1 MAYSLSY
8 TNAIVSEGAPV
19 TITLS
24 NTGLPD
30 GTLVP
35 FAISGTGITTYD
47 FLNLTSLTGNF
58 IIRSGVGTITL
69 TPAQD
74 LKTEGTESFI
84 LRLTGSGRSESI
96 GITVLDTST
105 PSNATAQFYITT
117 SSPSTDEGVAVTF
130 TVRGENVAAGTSVA
144 YQIYGIQ
151 AADVYNTELTGN
163 LIFTANSSYD
173 TTASITLR
181 TVQDYKTEGTEN
193 IAMLIYPTFSYSLVV
208 SGTTTIIDTST
219 DSSGY
224 LKLTSNKT
232 KVKEGESIT
241 FTAEGVNIPAGSNVA
256 YVIIPKPTT
265 LASGEIVS
273 PELGDFSNLTSFT
286 GLFPPLTVVGS
297 SNVSSVTFNL
307 KDDYVFEPTEYFYIT
322 TSSPEGLFSPVS
334 SDVISILDSGNT
346 LIKIDQIT
354 SGNVTVSFL
363 EKAILQA
370 NVGALT
376 NKPGYWIDTTGQIS
390 DSMVLQGKSLGA
402 TDQSL
407 VLYQPFSY
415 VIRSSLSIDKW
426 KESVKT
432 VLHPAGFALFSE
444 INNETDPNH
453 MNDVSVSS
461 PNDSEIFTYSTTTV
475 DSTLGF
481 FNVSNVTY
489 TNAVGTSPL
498 AVDTIFLQTNPQ

>member
-8 TNAIVSEGAPV
+8 SNAVVTEGSPI

-35 FAISGTGITTYD
+35 FTISGTGINIYD
-47 FLNLTSLTGNF
+47 FLGLSSLSGNF

-74 LKTEGTESFI
+74 LNTEGTESFI
-84 LRLTGSGRSESI
+84 LRLTGPGRTESI

-105 PSNATAQFYITT
+105 PSNAVAKFYITV
-117 SSPSTDEGVAVTF
+117 SSPAVDEGAEIIF
-130 TVRGENVAAGTSVA
+130 TVRGEDIATGTLVP
-144 YQIYGIQ
+144 YQVYGIE
-151 AADVYNTELTGN
+151 ATDVYNSALTGN

-173 TTASITLR
+173 TVA
-181 TVQDYKTEGTEN
+181 TVRLQVLEDFLTEGPQN
-193 IAMLIYPTFSYSLVV
+193 IAMLIYPTGSYSLEI
-208 SGTTTIIDTST
+208 SGTATLIDTST
-219 DSSGY
+219 ADSGY
-224 LKLTSNKT
+224 LIITTNKT
-232 KVKEGESIT
+232 KVREGESIT
-241 FTAEGVNIPAGSNVA
+241 FTVEGINVPAGSNVS
-256 YVIIPKPTT
+256 YQIVPKPYN
-265 LASGEIVS
+265 LATGEIIS
-273 PELGDFSNLTSFT
+273 PKLSDFSNLTSFS
-286 GLFPPLTVVGS
+286 GKLDPLTVVGS
-297 SNVSSVTFNL
+297 SNVSNITFNIL
-307 KDDYVFEPTEYFYIT
+307 DDLVYEPTEYFYFT
-322 TSSPEGLFSPVS
+322 ATSTEGLYSPVIS
-334 SDVISILDSGNT
+334 PLISILDSGNI
-346 LIKIDQIT
+346 LIQQDQVT

-390 DSMVLQGKSLGA
+390 DAMVLQGKSLDA
-402 TDQSL
+402 TEQSL

-444 INNETDPNH
+444 INNETDPNN
-453 MNDVSVSS
+453 MNDVSIKSTD
-461 PNDSEIFTYSTTTV
+461 DSEIFTYSTITI
-475 DSTLGF
+475 DSTLGS
-481 FNVSNVTY
+481 FNVSNVIY
-489 TNAVGTSPL
+489 TNAVGNIL
-498 AVDTIFLQTNPQ
+498 LVVDTTFLQTNPQ

>member
-8 TNAIVSEGAPV
+8 SNAIVTEGSPV

-35 FAISGTGITTYD
+35 FIITGTGINTYD
-47 FLNLTSLTGNF
+47 FLNLTSLAGNF

-84 LRLTGSGRSESI
+84 LRLTGTGRSESI

-117 SSPSTDEGVAVTF
+117 NAASIDEGRSVVF
-130 TVRGENVAAGTSVA
+130 TVRGENVAAGSSVE
-144 YQIYGIQ
+144 YQIYGID
-151 AADVYNTELTGN
+151 ASDVYNTGLTGN
-163 LIFTANSSYD
+163 LIFAANSSYD
-173 TTASITLR
+173 TTASVTLTTTKDR
-181 TVQDYKTEGTEN
+181 ITEGTEN

-208 SGTTTIIDTST
+208 SGTTTLLDTSNET
-219 DSSGY
+219 SGY
-224 LKLTSNKT
+224 LIITTNKT
-232 KVKEGESIT
+232 KVREGESIT
-241 FTAEGVNIPAGSNVA
+241 FTIEGVNIPAGSNVA
-256 YVIIPKPTT
+256 YQIVPKPFT
-265 LASGEIVS
+265 LATGQIIS
-273 PELGDFSNLTSFT
+273 PSIEDFSNLTSFSGT
-286 GLFPPLTVVGS
+286 FPPLATVGS
-297 SNVSSVTFNL
+297 ANVASVTFNVT
-307 KDDYVFEPTEYFYIT
+307 DDYVFEPTEYFYLT
-322 TSSPEGLFSPVS
+322 ATPESLYDPVS
-334 SDVISILDSGNT
+334 SPIISILDSGNI
-346 LIKIDQIT
+346 LIKPNQVT
-354 SGNVTVSFL
+354 SGNVVVSFL

-390 DSMVLQGKSLGA
+390 DSMVLQGKSLDA
-402 TDQSL
+402 TEQSL

-453 MNDVSVSS
+453 MNDVSVNS
-461 PNDSEIFTYSTTTV
+461 PNDSEIFTYSITTV

-489 TNAVGTSPL
+489 TNAIGTSTL